1 MNNTFIKRTFLYTV
15 YITKPNRN
23 STYAH
28 IVAAQTKS
36 KQQNPWLAAGPI
48 PTLTYELEKQTVHLA
63 LLLLALSI

>member
-1 MNNTFIKRTFLYTV
+1 MNNTFIKRTFLCTV

-36 KQQNPWLAAGPI
+36 KQQNPLLAAGPI
-48 PTLTYELEKQTVHLA
+48 PTLT
-63 LLLLALSI
+63 